1 MNTLSQ
7 DYAHD
12 FYADIPSEK
21 FNLVM
26 RGASYEKTMTEMNL
40 NDIQKECIDFDVNIH
55 QVVNLFHSLLN
66 KPTYNY
72 ELHQK
77 TEYDSFCQTLFP
89 NRFHILNDFSFQFIE
104 EDPCV
109 EEDSSVISMSMN
121 KVFDDLSRD
130 EPHNCEMVSLSL
142 NDTINTIGEE
152 PIVSIGEEPI
162 VSIASNASV
171 TDAFQEGLEL
181 AFSEYKSLENKC
193 VLLQTKN
200 EHLNKYL
207 NQQKKE
213 IVDLKEENAKLK
225 QENAK
230 LKQDKAKQDD
240 KLKAFITSFD
250 V

>member
-1 MNTLSQ
+1 MNSLSR
-7 DYAHD
+7 DYAPECSGG
-12 FYADIPSEK
+12 ISTEK

-26 RGASYEKTMTEMNL
+26 RGASYEKSMTTRYL
-40 NDIQKECIDFDVNIH
+40 NDIQEECIDFDVNIH
-55 QVVNLFHSLLN
+55 QVVDFFHSLLN
-66 KPTYNY
+66 TPSYNY
-72 ELHQK
+72 ELHQE

-89 NRFHILNDFSFQFIE
+89 NRFHILDDFSGIELQFVE
-104 EDPCV
+104 EDCGA
-109 EEDSSVISMSMN
+109 EMDSSVISMSMN

-130 EPHNCEMVSLSL
+130 DAHEMVSLSL

-152 PIVSIGEEPI
+152 PV
-162 VSIASNASV
+162 VSIASNTSV

-200 EHLNKYL
+200 EHLNNYL

-213 IVDLKEENAKLK
+213 IVDLREENAKLK
-225 QENAK
+225 QE
-230 LKQDKAKQDD
+230 KAKQDD
-240 KLKAFITSFD
+240 KLKAFISSID

>member
-12 FYADIPSEK
+12 FHADIPSEK

-26 RGASYEKTMTEMNL
+26 RGASYEKSMTAMNL
-40 NDIQKECIDFDVNIH
+40 NDIQKECIDFDVDIH

-89 NRFHILNDFSFQFIE
+89 NRFHVLDDFSRIVFQFIE

-130 EPHNCEMVSLSL
+130 EAHNCEMVSLSL

-152 PIVSIGEEPI
+152 PIVSI
-162 VSIASNASV
+162 ASNTSV

-200 EHLNKYL
+200 EHLNMYL

-213 IVDLKEENAKLK
+213 IVDLKE
-225 QENAK
+225 ENAK